1 MFRMRKV
8 VILLIFICLISIGFT
23 DQIFF
28 DISDHW
34 AAPSIYWA
42 SEKGYVNGYPDGTFR
57 PEQPITRL
65 EFMDIYQEILI
76 RNGVFDM
83 ELQASDYFYDDLI
96 ENEWGRGV
104 VSLLEGNFQQSGRSL
119 NAIFP
124 LPLLEGE
131 QSLSRGEAI
140 QLLARVVPDQTDQE
154 TISFIDA
161 IDALDQSA
169 VERVVANKIFTGYP
183 DQTIRLQDGLTRAEA
198 TIVLQ
203 RLDSQL
209 QILKAPETS
218 KLMIPISIYDD
229 TFLAYGQYK
238 DRIEKDEDG
247 NLTDDGRYLRL
258 VRTLEYL
265 SFDQQI
271 PFSEKKLYDEEPVQT
286 LVSLRTGEY
295 WNRVGV
301 DYYLLHA
308 AEFTEEETQMLAR
321 EMFLNYMVRN
331 DLNFVET
338 KQLFQQ
344 YALSLTD
351 VGLAENAY
359 AYWGSQIKNNQELFT
374 MYTLEVRDH
383 LEKGELIDARMKYEW
398 MRQQMSFEGA
408 PVYWI
413 FEGEIQR
420 LYLSNL
426 IYLDNQIGG
435 EDAVK
440 TLLVRMEDE
449 IKELQMTEA
458 EKETAAALIEELA
471 IRYRWEKV
479 KVLP

>member
-1 MFRMRKV
+1 MRKIV
-8 VILLIFICLISIGFT
+8 FLLIFICLISIGFT

-76 RNGVFDM
+76 QNGVFDI
-83 ELQASDYFYDDLI
+83 ELQAPDYFYDDLV
-96 ENEWGRGV
+96 ENEWGRSV
-104 VSLLEGNFQQSGRSL
+104 VSSLEGNFQRSGGTL

-131 QSLSRGEAI
+131 QSLTRGEAI
-140 QLLARVVPDQTDQE
+140 QLLAWVVPDQTDQE
-154 TISFIDA
+154 TILFNDA
-161 IDALDQSA
+161 IEAPDQSA

-209 QILKAPETS
+209 QILKSPETS
-218 KLMIPISIYDD
+218 RLMIPTTIYDD
-229 TFLAYGQYK
+229 TFLAYGQYE
-238 DRIEKDEDG
+238 DLIEKDEEG
-247 NLTDDGRYLRL
+247 KLTDDGRYLRL

-308 AEFTEEETQMLAR
+308 AEFTEEETQMLAK
-321 EMFLNYMVRN
+321 EMFLNYMVRD

-344 YALSLTD
+344 YSLSLAEVD
-351 VGLAENAY
+351 LAENAY
-359 AYWGSQIKNNQELFT
+359 AYWNTQIKNNQELFT
-374 MYTLEVRDH
+374 MYTLEARDH
-383 LEKGELIDARMKYEW
+383 LEKGELIEARMRYEW
-398 MRQQMSFEGA
+398 MREQMSFEGA

-413 FEGEIQR
+413 FEGDIQR

-435 EDAVK
+435 EDSTE
-440 TLLVRMEDE
+440 TLIVRVQGE
-449 IKELQMTEA
+449 IEELQMTEA
-458 EKETAAALIEELA
+458 EKETAYALIDELA

>member
-1 MFRMRKV
+1 MFRMRKIV
-8 VILLIFICLISIGFT
+8 FLLIFICLISIGFT

-34 AAPSIYWA
+34 AASSIYWA

-76 RNGVFDM
+76 QNGVFDM
-83 ELQASDYFYDDLI
+83 ELQASDYFYDDLV
-96 ENEWGRGV
+96 ENEWGSGV
-104 VSLLEGNFQQSGRSL
+104 VSSLEGNFQRSGRSL

-124 LPLLEGE
+124 LPLLDGE
-131 QSLSRGEAI
+131 QALTRGEAI
-140 QLLARVVPDQTDQE
+140 QLLAWVVPAQMDQE
-154 TISFIDA
+154 VISFNDA
-161 IDALDQSA
+161 IDAPDQSA
-169 VERVVANKIFTGYP
+169 VERVVAHKIFTGYP
-183 DQTIRLQDGLTRAEA
+183 DQTIRLQNGLTRAEA

-203 RLDSQL
+203 RLDNQL
-209 QILKAPETS
+209 QILKSSETS
-218 KLMIPISIYDD
+218 KLMIPTTIYDD
-229 TFLAYGQYK
+229 TFLAYGQYD

-271 PFSEKKLYDEEPVQT
+271 PFSEKKLYDDEPVQT

-308 AEFTEEETQMLAR
+308 AEFTEEETQMLAK

-331 DLNFVET
+331 DLSFVET

-344 YALSLTD
+344 YALSLAEIE
-351 VGLAENAY
+351 LAENAY
-359 AYWGSQIKNNQELFT
+359 AYWSTQIKSNHEMFT
-374 MYTLEVRDH
+374 MYTLEARDH
-383 LEKGELIDARMKYEW
+383 LARGEIIKARMVYEW
-398 MRQQMSFEGA
+398 MREKMSFEGS
-408 PVYWI
+408 PVYWL

-435 EDAVK
+435 EDSVG
-440 TLLVRMEDE
+440 TLLARIQGE
-449 IKELQMTEA
+449 IEGLQMTEM
-458 EKETAAALIEELA
+458 EKETAYALIEELT
-471 IRYRWEKV
+471 IRVQWEKV